1 MDNLLKSGVELFN
14 SGEFF
19 ECHEFLEDA
28 WRVEC
33 APRRLFLQAIIHIAV
48 GCYHVRR
55 NNLMGARGQLDKGLR
70 KLRPYLPA
78 YEAVDTARLY
88 REAFAVRGL
97 IEAGAPLAE
106 YPQIHV
112 LWSSV
117 GT

>member
-1 MDNLLKSGVELFN
+1 
-14 SGEFF
+14 
-19 ECHEFLEDA
+19 
-28 WRVEC
+28 
-33 APRRLFLQAIIHIAV
+33 
-48 GCYHVRR
+48 
-55 NNLMGARGQLDKGLR
+55 MGARGQLDKGLR

-112 LWSSV
+112 LQSSV